1 MGSFIFVSTI
11 LFRGRTENK
20 VNIELFLLPNLN
32 SNAEEEDKQKLLG
45 HSYDLLAAVRC
56 AVRVQDDVDDEE
68 VVEMRRRANKLP
80 LGNYE

>member
-45 HSYDLLAAVRC
+45 HSYDLLAAVR
-56 AVRVQDDVDDEE
+56 VQDDDDEE

>member
-1 MGSFIFVSTI
+1 MSTI

-32 SNAEEEDKQKLLG
+32 SNAEEEGKQKLLG
-45 HSYDLLAAVRC
+45 HSYDLLAAVR
-56 AVRVQDDVDDEE
+56 VQDDDEE

-80 LGNYE
+80 FGNYE